1 MSSRAG
7 GAVTAETAGTTVRVI
22 VTGGGTGGHVYPALT
37 TVNALRGMLAEQ
49 GRELEVVWVGAR
61 GKLEE
66 RVAEQAGIEFLPVA
80 TGKLRRAKNPLGML
94 TWTNIKDLARVPWG
108 ALQSVSIVR
117 KRKPDV
123 VVGFG
128 GYVAVPVS
136 VAAWLCR
143 RPLVIHEQTVRLGL
157 ANRLLARMADSTAVS
172 SPSTLGLLPGGA
184 RKRAE
189 VVGNP
194 IRAELFGG
202 QPDRAIAALG
212 LDGFDRNLP
221 TVYVTGG
228 ALGARQINNLVTD
241 DLPWL
246 LKQANVIHQ
255 CGATQLDQVRETA
268 DQLSPELKRRYH
280 LTEFIGGEIPDVFAL
295 ADLVVARS
303 GAGTISELAALGK
316 PAILIPLA
324 SAAGGEQAFN
334 ARYLEEN
341 GAAKALLGEVTPDD
355 LRTAIA
361 TLLDDPA
368 ARARMAANARALG
381 KPDAAQTLAAL
392 ILRTAQ

>member
-1 MSSRAG
+1 MSS
-7 GAVTAETAGTTVRVI
+7 GADGSGPVRVI

-37 TVNALRGMLAEQ
+37 TVNVLREVLAGQ

-66 RVAEQAGIEFLPVA
+66 RVAGQAGIEFLPVA

-94 TWTNIKDLARVPWG
+94 TWTNIKDLAKVPWG
-108 ALQSVSIVR
+108 ALQSVAIVR

-157 ANRLLARMADSTAVS
+157 ANRLLARMAKATAVS
-172 SPSTLGLLPGGA
+172 SPSTLELLPGKA
-184 RKRAE
+184 RGRAE
-189 VVGNP
+189 LVGNP

-202 QPDRAIAALG
+202 VPDRAVSALG
-212 LDGFDRNLP
+212 LDGFDRDLP

-228 ALGARQINNLVTD
+228 AMGARQINTLVAEL
-241 DLPWL
+241 LPWL

-255 CGATQLDQVRETA
+255 CGSAGIDAAREV
-268 DQLSPELKRRYH
+268 QQHLSPELAPRYH
-280 LTEFIGGEIPDVFAL
+280 LAEFIGPELPDVYAL

-324 SAAGGEQAFN
+324 SSAGGEQAFN
-334 ARYLEEN
+334 ARYLDER
-341 GAAKALLGEVTPDD
+341 GAAKALLGAVTPQD
-355 LRTAIA
+355 LQSAVG
-361 TLLDDPA
+361 TLLDDAA
-368 ARARMAANARALG
+368 ARAQMASNARALG
-381 KPDAAQTLAAL
+381 KPDAARTLADL
-392 ILRTAQ
+392 ILRTAG

>member
-7 GAVTAETAGTTVRVI
+7 GTGTVRVI

-37 TVNALRGMLAEQ
+37 TVNTLREVLAGQ
-49 GRELEVVWVGAR
+49 GRELEVIWVGAR

-94 TWTNIKDLARVPWG
+94 TWTNLRDLARVPWG
-108 ALQSVSIVR
+108 AVQSVGIVR
-117 KRKPDV
+117 GRRPDV

-136 VAAWLCR
+136 LAAWLCR

-157 ANRLLARMADSTAVS
+157 ANRLLAQLAKATAVS
-172 SPSTLGLLPGGA
+172 SESTLELLPGRA
-184 RKRAE
+184 RKNAE
-189 VVGNP
+189 LVGNP

-202 QPDRAIAALG
+202 QPDRAVQALG
-212 LDGFDRNLP
+212 LDGFDRSLP
-221 TVYVTGG
+221 TVYITGG
-228 ALGARQINNLVTD
+228 AMGARQINNLTTES
-241 DLPWL
+241 LPWL

-255 CGATQLDQVRETA
+255 CGSADIDRMRELA
-268 DQLSPELKRRYH
+268 EQLSPELRPRYY
-280 LTEFIGGEIPDVFAL
+280 LAEFIGAELPDVFAL

-303 GAGTISELAALGK
+303 GAGTIAELSALGK

-324 SAAGGEQAFN
+324 SSAGGEQTFN
-334 ARYLEEN
+334 ARYLDER
-341 GAAKALLGEVTPDD
+341 GAAKALLGAVTPQD
-355 LRTAIA
+355 LQSAVG

-368 ARARMAANARALG
+368 ARAQMASNARALG
-381 KPDAAQTLAAL
+381 KPDAARTLADL
-392 ILRTAQ
+392 ILRTAG

>member
-1 MSSRAG
+1 M
-7 GAVTAETAGTTVRVI
+7 I

-37 TVNALRGMLAEQ
+37 TVGKLREVLAGQ

-66 RVAEQAGIEFLPVA
+66 RVAGQAGIEFLPVA
-80 TGKLRRAKNPLGML
+80 TGKLRRARNPLGML
-94 TWTNIKDLARVPWG
+94 TWTNIKDLARVPRG
-108 ALQSVSIVR
+108 ALQSVAIVR
-117 KRKPDV
+117 RRRPDV

-157 ANRLLARMADSTAVS
+157 ANRLLARMARATAVS
-172 SPSTLGLLPGGA
+172 SPSSLDLLPGRA
-184 RKRAE
+184 RERAE

-202 QPDRAIAALG
+202 QPDRAVAALG
-212 LDGFDRNLP
+212 LDGFDRSLP

-228 ALGARQINNLVTD
+228 ALGARQINNLVTES
-241 DLPWL
+241 LPWL

-255 CGATQLDQVRETA
+255 CGAAELDRVRAATE
-268 DQLSPELKRRYH
+268 QLSPDARPRYH
-280 LTEFIGGEIPDVFAL
+280 LAAFIGAEIPDVFAL

-316 PAILIPLA
+316 SAILIPLA
-324 SAAGGEQAFN
+324 SSAGGEQAFN
-334 ARYLEEN
+334 ARYLDEH
-341 GAAKALLGEVTPDD
+341 GAAKALIGPITAED
-355 LRTAIA
+355 LRAAIGA
-361 TLLDDPA
+361 LLEDPA
-368 ARARMAANARALG
+368 ARAAMAAAARALG
-381 KPDAAQTLAAL
+381 KPEAARTLADL
-392 ILRTAQ
+392 ILRTAG

>member
-1 MSSRAG
+1 MSS
-7 GAVTAETAGTTVRVI
+7 GADGSGPVRVI

-37 TVNALRGMLAEQ
+37 TVNMLREVLAEQ
-49 GRELEVVWVGAR
+49 GRPLTVMWVGAR

-66 RVAEQAGIEFLPVA
+66 RVAGQAGIEFLPVA

-94 TWTNIKDLARVPWG
+94 TWTNIKDLAKVPWG
-108 ALQSVSIVR
+108 ALQSVAIVR

-157 ANRLLARMADSTAVS
+157 ANRLLARMAKATAVS
-172 SPSTLGLLPGGA
+172 SPSTLELLPGKA
-184 RKRAE
+184 RGRAE
-189 VVGNP
+189 LVGNP

-202 QPDRAIAALG
+202 VPDRAVSALG
-212 LDGFDRNLP
+212 LDGFDRDLP

-228 ALGARQINNLVTD
+228 AMGARQINTLVAEL
-241 DLPWL
+241 LPWL

-255 CGATQLDQVRETA
+255 CGSAGIDAAREV
-268 DQLSPELKRRYH
+268 QQHLSPELAPRYH
-280 LTEFIGGEIPDVFAL
+280 LAEFIGPELPDVYAL

-324 SAAGGEQAFN
+324 SSAGGEQAFN
-334 ARYLEEN
+334 ARYLQEC
-341 GAAKALLGEVTPDD
+341 GAAKALIGPITADD
-355 LRTAIA
+355 LRDAIG
-361 TLLDDPA
+361 TLLEDPD
-368 ARARMAANARALG
+368 ARARMTEASRALG
-381 KPDAAQTLAAL
+381 KPDAARTLADL
-392 ILRTAQ
+392 ILRTAR

>member
-1 MSSRAG
+1 M
-7 GAVTAETAGTTVRVI
+7 I

-37 TVNALRGMLAEQ
+37 TVNALREVLAGQ
-49 GRELEVVWVGAR
+49 GRELEVVWVGAQ

-66 RVAEQAGIEFLPVA
+66 RVAGQAGIEFLPVA

-94 TWTNIKDLARVPWG
+94 TWTNIKDLARVPYG
-108 ALQSVSIVR
+108 ALQSVGIVR

-157 ANRLLARMADSTAVS
+157 ANRLLARMAKATAVS
-172 SPSTLGLLPGGA
+172 SPSTLDLLPA
-184 RKRAE
+184 RARSRAE
-189 VVGNP
+189 LVGNP
-194 IRAELFGG
+194 TRAELFGG
-202 QPDRAIAALG
+202 DPDRAIAALA

-228 ALGARQINNLVTD
+228 ALGARQINNLTIES
-241 DLPWL
+241 LPWL

-255 CGATQLDQVRETA
+255 CGAAEIDRMREATR
-268 DQLSPELKRRYH
+268 QLSPELKPHYYVA
-280 LTEFIGGEIPDVFAL
+280 EFIGSELPDVFAL

-303 GAGTISELAALGK
+303 GAGTIAELAALGK

-324 SAAGGEQAFN
+324 SSAGGEQTFN
-334 ARYLEEN
+334 ARYLDER
-341 GAAKALLGEVTPDD
+341 GAAKALIGNLTPDD
-355 LRTAIA
+355 FRSAIS
-361 TLLDDPA
+361 TLLEDPA
-368 ARARMAANARALG
+368 ARTQMATAARTLG
-381 KPDAAQTLAAL
+381 KPDAARTLADL
-392 ILRTAQ
+392 ILRTAR